1 MSSCVN
7 AYVRVRMNMNMSV
20 YYCTQMLECTLKRKP
35 LVVVHVYTRIAVCMC
50 KYVHLYPCTCILV
63 LPVHLST
70 CTFLHVY
77 MYSCVIVHLC
87 LFVNVYMCTCVRVG
101 LYACITTHLC
111 TCRCLTCP
119 PVSGSSPSRRGPD
132 RSVLGREVQLDHARL
147 LRQQRYTFR
156 GACPCRSV
164 SRQHIN
170 SNMASVVSA
179 MLSERYRNVAVTLP
193 ERFHHTNCTFDL
205 RSTKVHRIRI
215 CVYVDSVV

>member
-87 LFVNVYMCTCVRVG
+87 LFVNVYLWTSAPVCLHVHLHSRGPVYMYNYTPVYLPLFHLSTCVRQLTVPPLTRSLSSWPRSPVG
-101 LYACITTHLC
+101 S
-111 TCRCLTCP
+111 CP
-119 PVSGSSPSRRGPD
+119 PSSATKIYVPWRMPLQVSLTST
-132 RSVLGREVQLDHARL
+132 H
-147 LRQQRYTFR
+147 QQ
-156 GACPCRSV
+156 
-164 SRQHIN
+164 
-170 SNMASVVSA
+170 
-179 MLSERYRNVAVTLP
+179 
-193 ERFHHTNCTFDL
+193 
-205 RSTKVHRIRI
+205 
-215 CVYVDSVV
+215 